1 MSSGSTFNSEDS
13 IMRHMLTS
21 SRRIGVAGLAVL
33 TLAGCS
39 LDVTDPTTVEA
50 STIDPIAD
58 ARVFSLSAQQNY
70 YVAYA
75 SLINSTAVYSNETW
89 SGAVRPETN
98 DIGRHVIVDV
108 NVDLSGSFWAPMQ
121 QVIGTNDQVVE
132 VLRGTPTFDT
142 DIIVARASLW
152 SGLAIEHLA
161 AIFCE
166 GVLHVGP
173 PLTTAQMLDSAIVR
187 LQLAATIAGALTGA
201 EATRILNTA
210 RVGLARVYL
219 TKGDNQAAIT
229 AAAQVPAT
237 FVSSTVHVDDAQAR
251 SRLGNGVF
259 ITSSGTT
266 QVVAGLYRALN
277 DPRVTF
283 VDANI
288 NAQDATLRLF
298 RQTKYTS
305 FTTPIRIASGLE
317 ARYIAAEAQLEASG
331 NTAPALALIAERRTA
346 GSQPAFTGTT
356 VAAVLAELMDQRAR
370 DFWLEAKHLGDVLR
384 NPTAAALVPPV
395 GSPYYKPALGNFLP
409 ITCLPIPF
417 VEKANNPNFP

>member
-1 MSSGSTFNSEDS
+1 
-13 IMRHMLTS
+13 MRLMLLS
-21 SRRIGVAGLAVL
+21 SRRIAVSGFAAL

-39 LDVTDPTTVEA
+39 LDVTDPSVVDA

-58 ARVFSLSAQQNY
+58 ARVFSLSAQQNF

-98 DIGRHVIVDV
+98 DFGRHVVVDV

-121 QVIGTNDQVVE
+121 VVIGTNDKVVE
-132 VLRGTPTFDT
+132 VLRETPTFNT
-142 DIIVARASLW
+142 DINVARASLW

-161 AIFCE
+161 EIFCE

-173 PLTTAQMLDSAIVR
+173 PLTQAQMLDSAIVR

-210 RVGLARVYL
+210 RVGLARAYL
-219 TKGDNQAAIT
+219 TKGDNQAAIA

-237 FVSSTVHVDDAQAR
+237 FVASTVHVDDAQAR
-251 SRLGNGVF
+251 ARLSNGVY
-259 ITSSGTT
+259 ITSQGTT
-266 QVVAGLYRALN
+266 QIVAGLYRALG

-283 VDANI
+283 VDAGI
-288 NAQDATLRLF
+288 NAQDATNRLF

-305 FTTPIRIASGLE
+305 FTAPIRIASGLE
-317 ARYIAAEAQLEASG
+317 ARYISAEAQLEASG

-346 GSQPAFTGTT
+346 GSQPPFTGTT

-370 DFWLEAKHLGDVLR
+370 DFWLEARHLGDILR
-384 NPTAAALVPPV
+384 NPTAAALVPPA
-395 GSPYYKPALGNFLP
+395 GSPFYKPALGNFLP
-409 ITCLPIPF
+409 IACLPIPF
-417 VEKANNPNFP
+417 AEKANNPNFP